1 MSNFDCTAS
10 TTTIESSTTVPMA
23 NTRANSVR
31 MLMLKPNIDRQAKV
45 PISETMIEIE
55 GMTVLLKSCRKK

>member
-23 NTRANSVR
+23 STRANSVR
-31 MLMLKPNIDRQAKV
+31 MLMLKPNMERQAKV